1 MADDGQLY
9 SSSGSRAIVREG
21 AVAASRA
28 VDRSSCSVRRSVAAS
43 KVGTR
48 EREIGREREIE
59 IGREKERDE
68 IRPICNSSV
77 APKGIL

>member
-1 MADDGQLY
+1 
-9 SSSGSRAIVREG
+9 
-21 AVAASRA
+21 
-28 VDRSSCSVRRSVAAS
+28 
-43 KVGTR
+43 VGTR